1 MKSRYAAALWTIP
14 VALHSADALAW
25 GLYTHVY
32 FAQLLLWAV
41 PLADPRFRRAVRR
54 FPDLLLAGAC
64 LPDVSLFSSW
74 VRSEPLGRTH
84 QWSIAQGVLQAVRN
98 DREAALATG
107 YCCHLLADIV
117 AHNYFV
123 PAHETLWIN
132 PSHMTVHAAAEWAMD
147 AHLAPQLFAQPGDL
161 LGRHLPVISAFASR
175 HFGAPAAKSRM
186 ALRCLAAGERAL
198 RACGVH
204 YAAYHGARAADAG
217 VARRFDEYADQT
229 ARCLEQMNRL
239 IAGDAPTWA
248 PEVDS
253 PVDACERYVTAR
265 GGPLRLLL
273 PRDFFVTP
281 DRSTRQGL

>member
-1 MKSRYAAALWTIP
+1 MRKTNPALLWLIP
-14 VALHSADALAW
+14 VALHSTDALAW

-64 LPDVSLFSSW
+64 LPDVSLFSRW
-74 VRSEPLGRTH
+74 VGSEPLGRTH
-84 QWSIAQGVLQAVRN
+84 QWSTAQGVLQSVRD

-132 PSHMTVHAAAEWAMD
+132 PSHMVVHAAAEWAMD
-147 AHLAPQLFAQPGDL
+147 AHLAPQLFAQPVDL
-161 LGRHLPVISAFASR
+161 LGRHSPVISAFASR
-175 HFGAPAAKSRM
+175 HFGTPAAKSRM
-186 ALRCLAAGERAL
+186 ALRCLAAGESAL

-204 YAAYHGARAADAG
+204 YAAYHGARAADAD
-217 VARRFDEYADQT
+217 VARRFDDYADET
-229 ARCLEQMNRL
+229 ARRLEQMNRL
-239 IAGDAPTWA
+239 IAGDAPSWA

-253 PVDACERYVTAR
+253 TEHARERYVTGR

-273 PRDFFVTP
+273 PRDFFVTQ
-281 DRSTRQGL
+281 DRSPHQGL

>member
-1 MKSRYAAALWTIP
+1 MVP

-64 LPDVSLFSSW
+64 LPDVSLFSRW
-74 VRSEPLGRTH
+74 LRSDTMAQSH
-84 QWSIAQGVLQAVRN
+84 CWSTAQRMLQGVR
-98 DREAALATG
+98 DDSEAALATG

-147 AHLAPQLFAQPGDL
+147 AHLASQLFARPGFL
-161 LGRHLPVISAFASR
+161 LSRRLPVIADFASR
-175 HFGAPAAKSRM
+175 HFGAPPGQTRI
-186 ALRCLAAGERAL
+186 ALRALLAGERLL
-198 RACGVH
+198 RACGAH
-204 YAAYHGARAADAG
+204 QLAYRGALAADSG
-217 VARRFDEYADQT
+217 VSRRFDDYADQT
-229 ARCLEQMNRL
+229 ARRLEQMNRL
-239 IAGDAPTWA
+239 IAGDAPSWA

-253 PVDACERYVTAR
+253 PAHAREQYAAAR

-273 PRDFFVTP
+273 PRDFFVSP
-281 DRSTRQGL
+281 GRSGH

>member
-1 MKSRYAAALWTIP
+1 MKSRYAAALWAIP
-14 VALHSADALAW
+14 VALHSVDALAW

-41 PLADPRFRRAVRR
+41 PLADPRFRRAIRR

-64 LPDVSLFSSW
+64 LPDVSLFSNW
-74 VRSEPLGRTH
+74 VRSAPLGRTH
-84 QWSIAQGVLQAVRN
+84 QWSIAQGVLQAARN

-107 YCCHLLADIV
+107 YCSHLLADIV

-147 AHLAPQLFAQPGDL
+147 AHLAPQLFARPGDL
-161 LGRHLPVISAFASR
+161 LLRHLPVISAFATR
-175 HFGAPAAKSRM
+175 HFGAPVAQTRK
-186 ALRCLAAGERAL
+186 ALRCLTAGERLL
-198 RACGVH
+198 RACGAH
-204 YAAYHGARAADAG
+204 HLAYLGARAADPG
-217 VARRFDEYADQT
+217 VGRRFDDYADQT
-229 ARCLEQMNRL
+229 ALRLEQMNRL
-239 IAGDAPTWA
+239 IAGDAPSWA

-253 PVDACERYVTAR
+253 PERARERYEAGR

-281 DRSTRQGL
+281 GRSPHQGL